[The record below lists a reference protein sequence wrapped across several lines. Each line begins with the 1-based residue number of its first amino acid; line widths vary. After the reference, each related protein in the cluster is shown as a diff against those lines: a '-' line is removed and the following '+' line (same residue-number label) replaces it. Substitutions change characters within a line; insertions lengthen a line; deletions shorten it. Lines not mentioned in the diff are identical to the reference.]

1 MTPHLGYLHF
11 SNSSQ
16 LAPDAPKPSRWSR
29 AASRSEAAPKT
40 EGGRLRNVAVGKI

>member
-1 MTPHLGYLHF
+1 MTPRLGYLHF

-29 AASRSEAAPKT
+29 ARSSEAAPKT
-40 EGGRLRNVAVGKI
+40 EGGRLRVGVGKI